1 MASTRTPPMFKSIRP
16 ETTVHHGRL
25 SSSPL
30 LFSAFPETRSSRA
43 RLRSSSDS
51 YFMRIRGESCAKSK
65 TSSKISQ
72 AIKCKAGVLTRGRLL
87 IHPRTVLRGDE
98 LEAELGGFTST
109 GSVQV
114 FFMYLICCSLY
125 FASYSS
131 ILMVSYSTLYFNMRC
146 FDRLSTSTPRA
157 RSCARWRRWPGLC
170 PACRAACDRTSR
182 THSPRAS
189 LTAPPSHASH
199 VAQPHHRCP
208 TH

>member
-1 MASTRTPPMFKSIRP
+1 
-16 ETTVHHGRL
+16 
-25 SSSPL
+25 
-30 LFSAFPETRSSRA
+30 
-43 RLRSSSDS
+43 
-51 YFMRIRGESCAKSK
+51 MRIRGEGCAKSK
-65 TSSKISQ
+65 ISSKISQ

-199 VAQPHHRCP
+199 VAQRHHRCP